1 MAEPAPSGDRI
12 DAHFR
17 KKRMLDKEKTPA
29 KLWTFA
35 LESVLD
41 QLAEEAPEQ
50 IVKLIE
56 RNATLRKLMIEEI
69 VRKPHPS
76 PQLGDTDIIEVF
88 RVEVDVGEAPDLHPS
103 HHDEWRVTVG
113 ELPRRLRAALK
124 HEFETYASATEANDC
139 DRMAE
144 HGELWCSLDGRIC
157 FSGTTNKKHKYGLNP
172 LKWVEDA
179 YIEVVEG
186 AIADEQVPD
195 WEEVQGAKWDDVN
208 LLDRFPFLQNNTLL
222 WDAYDYHLNDNGE
235 NRIRELV
242 SMEFRSAF
250 CPQEIVHSEVNKE
263 TPPTVPVG
271 AAWVR
276 KPRMRVWMSIE

>member
-1 MAEPAPSGDRI
+1 MAGSAPSGDRI
-12 DAHFR
+12 DTHFS
-17 KKRMLDKEKTPA
+17 KKRMLDKEKPPA

-103 HHDEWRVTVG
+103 HPSHHDDWRVTVG
-113 ELPRRLRAALK
+113 ELPRRLRTALK

-179 YIEVVEG
+179 YIAVVEG
-186 AIADEQVPD
+186 AIADQMFLIL
-195 WEEVQGAKWDDVN
+195 EESKPRTQ
-208 LLDRFPFLQNNTLL
+208 
-222 WDAYDYHLNDNGE
+222 HLNPMCTYLTI
-235 NRIRELV
+235 IRV
-242 SMEFRSAF
+242 M
-250 CPQEIVHSEVNKE
+250 
-263 TPPTVPVG
+263 
-271 AAWVR
+271 
-276 KPRMRVWMSIE
+276 